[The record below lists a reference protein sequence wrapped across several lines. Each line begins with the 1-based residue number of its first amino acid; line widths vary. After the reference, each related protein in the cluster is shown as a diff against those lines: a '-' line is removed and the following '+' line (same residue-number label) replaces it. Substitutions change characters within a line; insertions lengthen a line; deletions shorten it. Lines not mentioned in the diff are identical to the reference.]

1 MQAKS
6 FCLAIVLLCTL
17 LCKAQTQSI
26 HLNQIGFYPSAPKI
40 AVIAP
45 STSNTHFFVLDLAK
59 GDTVFRGQLSVP
71 RPNPLSGKSSQIAD
85 FSSLQKAGKYQLH
98 LADGGTHSPTFVIA
112 AAVHQDLAKG
122 VLKSYYFQR
131 MSAALPAAYAG
142 AWVRPFGHPDDKV
155 LVHPSA
161 ASAARPAG
169 FEISAPGGWYDAGD
183 YNKYVVNSGITTST
197 LLSLYEDFPQYSQK
211 LNTNIPESQNQL
223 PDLLDEILWNLRWML
238 KMQDP
243 NDGGV
248 YHKLTNPSFDP
259 MLVMPHEA
267 TKPRYVVK
275 KTTTAALNLA
285 AVAAQAARIL
295 RPFNKQL
302 PGLADSCL
310 SVARKAWDWSSQ
322 NPNVLYQQNEL
333 NKSFDPDVV
342 TGAYDDRSATDEWLW
357 AATELYLSTGEKQYQ
372 SKIQL
377 GNGLNV
383 PTWNQVGT
391 LAAFAL
397 ARTKQVLPADAQAL
411 RTQAV
416 QYLQTLADGLLSG
429 LDQRPYHTVMG
440 KSASDF
446 VWGSSAVAANQA
458 LVLLQVYRLNK
469 KTAYLQ
475 GALHNLDYLLGRNAT
490 GYCFVTGF
498 GHKYPRHIHHRLS
511 EADGVEEPVPGL
523 LSGGPNPGKQDK
535 CPGYPSDAPDECFID
550 DACSYASNE
559 IAINWNA
566 PMVYLAVAI
575 EALAKQGA
583 FKGKK

>member
-1 MQAKS
+1 MRVS
-6 FCLAIVLLCTL
+6 PLVLAFALLSVSEAI
-17 LCKAQTQSI
+17 AQSSTI

-45 STSNTHFFVLDLAK
+45 STSNDRFFVLDLAK
-59 GDTVFRGQLSVP
+59 GDTVFRGKLSTP

-85 FSSLQKAGKYQLH
+85 FSSLQKTGKYQLS
-98 LADGGTHSPTFVIA
+98 LADGGHSPAFVIA
-112 AAVHQDLAKG
+112 TTVHQDLARG

-131 MSAALPAAYAG
+131 MSTALPAAYAG
-142 AWVRPFGHPDDKV
+142 AWARSFGHPDDKV

-161 ASAARPAG
+161 ASAARPAE

-197 LLSLYEDFPQYSQK
+197 LLSLYEDFPQYCQK

-248 YHKLTNPSFDP
+248 YHKLTNPRFDS
-259 MLVMPHEA
+259 MNIMPHQA

-285 AVAAQAARIL
+285 AVAAQAARVL
-295 RPFNKQL
+295 RPFQNQL

-310 SVARKAWDWSSQ
+310 QVARKAWDWSIQ

-342 TGAYDDRSATDEWLW
+342 TGAYDDRSAADEWLW
-357 AATELYLSTGEKQYQ
+357 AATELFLSTGEQQYLSRIEFKQA
-372 SKIQL
+372 L
-377 GNGLNV
+377 RV
-383 PTWNQVGT
+383 PSWNQVAT
-391 LAAFAL
+391 LAALAL
-397 ARTKQVLPADAQAL
+397 TRNAKGIPAKGRKPAKLAIQK
-411 RTQAV
+411 
-416 QYLQTLADGLLSG
+416 LQKLADSLLMG

-575 EALAKQGA
+575 EALAQQGE
-583 FKGKK
+583 F

>member
-1 MQAKS
+1 MRAS
-6 FCLAIVLLCTL
+6 YLVLAFALFSTSGAM
-17 LCKAQTQSI
+17 AQTATI
-26 HLNQIGFYPSAPKI
+26 HLNQIGFYPTAPKI

-45 STSNTHFFVLDLAK
+45 STSNSRFFVLDLAK
-59 GDTVFRGQLSVP
+59 GDTVFRGSLSAP
-71 RPNPLSGKSSQIAD
+71 RPNHLSGKSSQIAD
-85 FSSLQKAGKYQLH
+85 FSKLQKAGKYQVH
-98 LADGGTHSPTFVIA
+98 LADGTHSSAFVIA
-112 AAVHQDLAKG
+112 AAVHRDLAQS

-131 MSAALPAAYAG
+131 MSTALPATYAG
-142 AWVRPFGHPDDKV
+142 VWARPFGHPDDKV
-155 LVHPSA
+155 LVHASA
-161 ASAARPAG
+161 ASSARPTG

-197 LLSLYEDFPQYSQK
+197 LLSLYEDFPQYCQK
-211 LNTNIPESQNQL
+211 LNTNIPESKNQL
-223 PDLLDEILWNLRWML
+223 PDLLDEVLWNLRWML

-259 MLVMPHEA
+259 MRIMPHEA

-285 AVAAQAARIL
+285 AVAAQAARVL

-310 SVARKAWDWSSQ
+310 QVARKAWDWSIQ

-342 TGAYDDRSATDEWLW
+342 TGAYDDRSAADEWLW
-357 AATELYLSTGEKQYQ
+357 AATELYLSTGEKPYQ
-372 SKIQL
+372 SKVQL
-377 GNGLNV
+377 GNSSNV

-391 LAAFAL
+391 LAALAL
-397 ARTKQVLPADAQAL
+397 ARTKQTIPAEAQAL
-411 RTQAV
+411 RTQAI
-416 QYLQTLADGLLSG
+416 QHIQTLADGLLAG

-458 LVLLQVYRLNK
+458 MVLLQAYRLNNK
-469 KTAYLQ
+469 ADYLQ

-511 EADGVEEPVPGL
+511 EADGVDEPVPGL

-566 PMVYLAVAI
+566 PMVYLAVAM
-575 EALAKQGA
+575 EALAQQGA
-583 FKGKK
+583 FKSKK

>member
-6 FCLAIVLLCTL
+6 FSLAIVLLCTV
-17 LCKAQTQSI
+17 LCHAQNQSI
-26 HLNQIGFYPSAPKI
+26 HLNQVGFYPSAPKI

-45 STSNTHFFVLDLAK
+45 ISSNTRFFILDLAK
-59 GDTVFRGQLSVP
+59 GDTIFRGSLSTP

-85 FSSLQKAGKYQLH
+85 FSSLQKTGKYQLH
-98 LADGGTHSPTFVIA
+98 LADGGHSSTFVIA
-112 AAVHQDLAKG
+112 AAVHQDLARS

-131 MSAALPAAYAG
+131 MSTALPAVYAG
-142 AWVRPFGHPDDKV
+142 AWARLSGHPDDKV

-161 ASAARPAG
+161 ASEARPAG

-197 LLSLYEDFPQYSQK
+197 LLSLYEDFPQFCQK

-259 MLVMPHEA
+259 MKIMPHEA

-285 AVAAQAARIL
+285 AVAAQAARVL
-295 RPFNKQL
+295 RPFSKQL

-310 SVARKAWDWSSQ
+310 QVARKAWDWSIQ

-372 SKIQL
+372 SRIQL
-377 GNGLNV
+377 GNSLGV
-383 PTWNQVGT
+383 PTWNQVAT

-397 ARTKQVLPADAQAL
+397 ARAKQSTLPEAQAL
-411 RTQAV
+411 RTQAI
-416 QYLQTLADGLLSG
+416 QHIQTLADGLLAG

-458 LVLLQVYRLNK
+458 IVLLQAYRLNK
-469 KTAYLQ
+469 KVDYLQ

-498 GHKYPRHIHHRLS
+498 GQK
-511 EADGVEEPVPGL
+511 VPPAHPPPFV
-523 LSGGPNPGKQDK
+523 GGRWG
-535 CPGYPSDAPDECFID
+535 G
-550 DACSYASNE
+550 
-559 IAINWNA
+559 
-566 PMVYLAVAI
+566 
-575 EALAKQGA
+575 
-583 FKGKK
+583 

>member
-1 MQAKS
+1 MRVS
-6 FCLAIVLLCTL
+6 PLVLAFALLSVSEAI
-17 LCKAQTQSI
+17 AQSSTI

-45 STSNTHFFVLDLAK
+45 STSNDRFFVLDLAK
-59 GDTVFRGQLSVP
+59 GDTVFRGKLSTP

-85 FSSLQKAGKYQLH
+85 FSSLQKTGKYQLS
-98 LADGGTHSPTFVIA
+98 LADGGHSPAFVIA
-112 AAVHQDLAKG
+112 TTVHQDLARG

-131 MSAALPAAYAG
+131 MSTSLPAAYAG
-142 AWVRPFGHPDDKV
+142 AWARSFGHPDDKV

-161 ASAARPAG
+161 ASAARPTE

-197 LLSLYEDFPQYSQK
+197 LLSLYEDFPQYCQK

-248 YHKLTNPSFDP
+248 YHKLTNPRFDS
-259 MLVMPHEA
+259 MNIMPHQA

-285 AVAAQAARIL
+285 AVAAQAARVL
-295 RPFNKQL
+295 RPFQNQL

-310 SVARKAWDWSSQ
+310 QVARKAWDWSIQ

-342 TGAYDDRSATDEWLW
+342 TGAYDDRSAADEWLW
-357 AATELYLSTGEKQYQ
+357 AATELFLSTEEQQYLSRIEFKQA
-372 SKIQL
+372 L
-377 GNGLNV
+377 RV
-383 PTWNQVGT
+383 PSWNQVAT
-391 LAAFAL
+391 LAALAL
-397 ARTKQVLPADAQAL
+397 TRNAKGIPAKGRKPAKLAIQK
-411 RTQAV
+411 
-416 QYLQTLADGLLSG
+416 LQKLADSLLMG

-575 EALAKQGA
+575 EALAQQGE
-583 FKGKK
+583 F

>member
-1 MQAKS
+1 MRAS
-6 FCLAIVLLCTL
+6 YLLLAFTLFCTSGAT
-17 LCKAQTQSI
+17 AQTVAI
-26 HLNQIGFYPSAPKI
+26 HLNQIGFYPTAPKI

-45 STSNTHFFVLDLAK
+45 STSNTLFFVLDLTK
-59 GDTVFRGQLSVP
+59 GDTVFQGNLSAA
-71 RPNPLSGKSSQIAD
+71 RPNSLSGKSSQIAD
-85 FSSLQKAGKYQLH
+85 FSSLQEDGKYQLY
-98 LADGGTHSPTFVIA
+98 LADGTHSSSFVIA
-112 AAVHQDLAKG
+112 ADVHRDLAQS

-131 MSAALPAAYAG
+131 MSTALPATYAG
-142 AWVRPFGHPDDKV
+142 AWARPFGHPDDKV

-161 ASAARPAG
+161 ASATRPAG
-169 FEISAPGGWYDAGD
+169 YEISAPGGWYDAGD

-211 LNTNIPESQNQL
+211 LKTNIPESQNQL

-238 KMQDP
+238 NMQDP

-259 MLVMPHEA
+259 MRIMPHEA

-285 AVAAQAARIL
+285 AVAAQAARVL
-295 RPFNKQL
+295 RPFQNQL

-310 SVARKAWDWSSQ
+310 QVARKAWNWSIQ

-342 TGAYDDRSATDEWLW
+342 TGAYDDRSAADEWLW
-357 AATELYLSTGEKQYQ
+357 AATELFISTGEQQYQ
-372 SKIQL
+372 SRIEFKQAL
-377 GNGLNV
+377 RV
-383 PTWNQVGT
+383 PTWNQVAT
-391 LAAFAL
+391 LAALAL
-397 ARTKQVLPADAQAL
+397 ARNAKVMPAKGRKSSKLAIQK
-411 RTQAV
+411 
-416 QYLQTLADGLLSG
+416 LQKLADSLLMG

-458 LVLLQVYRLNK
+458 VVLLQAYRLNK
-469 KTAYLQ
+469 KATYLQ

-511 EADGVEEPVPGL
+511 EADGVDEPVPGL

-566 PMVYLAVAI
+566 PMVYLAVAV
-575 EALAKQGA
+575 EALAEQGA
-583 FKGKK
+583 FKSKK

>member
-1 MQAKS
+1 MQAR
-6 FCLAIVLLCTL
+6 FLCIALALLNSQTFL
-17 LCKAQTQSI
+17 AQAPTI
-26 HLNQIGFYPSAPKI
+26 HLNQIGFYPTAPKI

-45 STSNTHFFVLDLAK
+45 STSNSRFFVLDLAK
-59 GDTVFRGQLSVP
+59 GDTVFRSSLSAA

-85 FSSLQKAGKYQLH
+85 FSGLQKEGKYQVH
-98 LADGGTHSPTFVIA
+98 LPDGTHSAPFAIA
-112 AAVHQDLAKG
+112 AAVHQDLARS

-131 MSAALPAAYAG
+131 MSTALPATYAG
-142 AWVRPFGHPDDKV
+142 AWARPFGHADDKV

-197 LLSLYEDFPQYSQK
+197 LLSLYEDFPQYCQTLS
-211 LNTNIPESQNQL
+211 TNIPESKNQL
-223 PDLLDEILWNLRWML
+223 PDLLDEVLWNLRWML

-248 YHKLTNPSFDP
+248 YHKLTNPRFDS
-259 MLVMPHEA
+259 MNIMPHEA

-285 AVAAQAARIL
+285 AVAAQAARVL
-295 RPFNKQL
+295 RPFQNQL

-310 SVARKAWDWSSQ
+310 QVARKAWDWSIQ

-342 TGAYDDRSATDEWLW
+342 TGAYDDRSAADEWLW
-357 AATELYLSTGEKQYQ
+357 AATELFISTGEQQYQ
-372 SKIQL
+372 SRIEFKQAL
-377 GNGLNV
+377 RV
-383 PTWNQVGT
+383 PTWNQVAT
-391 LAAFAL
+391 LAALAL
-397 ARTKQVLPADAQAL
+397 ARNVKVMPTKGRKSSKLAIQK
-411 RTQAV
+411 
-416 QYLQTLADGLLSG
+416 LQKLADSLLMG

-440 KSASDF
+440 KSSSDF

-458 LVLLQVYRLNK
+458 MVLLQAYRLNK
-469 KTAYLQ
+469 KAAYLQ

-511 EADGVEEPVPGL
+511 EADGVDEPVPGL
-523 LSGGPNPGKQDK
+523 LSGGPNPGKQDN
-535 CPGYPSDAPDECFID
+535 CPGYPSNAPDECFID
-550 DACSYASNE
+550 DPCSYASNE

-575 EALAKQGA
+575 EALSQQGA
-583 FKGKK
+583 FKSKK